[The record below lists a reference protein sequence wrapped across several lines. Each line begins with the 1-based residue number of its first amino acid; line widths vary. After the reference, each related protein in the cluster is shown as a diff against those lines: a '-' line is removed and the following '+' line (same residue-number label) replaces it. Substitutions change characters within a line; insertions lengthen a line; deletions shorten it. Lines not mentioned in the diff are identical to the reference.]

1 MNLDDAINDVH
12 DSIYCLEAG
21 DLFIVDEDGE
31 PLDFAMQ
38 QAWARTLLGIVEGV
52 RALQEENDR
61 LYTQLN
67 YSAERETKLQ
77 EQAARYR
84 EALEFYGGVAS
95 WEKTIHDQRTGY
107 WYSKLSNDGGAIA
120 RAALAGSPDTGDQQ

>member
-1 MNLDDAINDVH
+1 MNLDDAIQKIEDAASIPIDDGPPTVFF
-12 DSIYCLEAG
+12 DSFAEA
-21 DLFIVDEDGE
+21 
-31 PLDFAMQ
+31 
-38 QAWARTLLGIVEGV
+38 TLIVEGV
-52 RALQEENDR
+52 RALQAENDR

-84 EALEFYGGVAS
+84 EALDFYGSAES
-95 WEKTIHDQRTGY
+95 WGKTIHDQRTGY

>member
-1 MNLDDAINDVH
+1 MNFDDAIKRIEYAALIPIDDGPPTVH
-12 DSIYCLEAG
+12 FRSFEEV
-21 DLFIVDEDGE
+21 DL
-31 PLDFAMQ
+31 
-38 QAWARTLLGIVEGV
+38 IVEGV
-52 RALQEENDR
+52 RA
-61 LYTQLN
+61 
-67 YSAERETKLQ
+67 LQ

-84 EALEFYGGVAS
+84 EALEFYGEVAS

>member
-1 MNLDDAINDVH
+1 MNTLDD
-12 DSIYCLEAG
+12 
-21 DLFIVDEDGE
+21 FIGRIDGE
-31 PLDFAMQ
+31 EAYLAVADHKLGELTAVPYEEMQ
-38 QAWARTLLGIVEGV
+38 EFVHEV
-52 RALQEENDR
+52 RA
-61 LYTQLN
+61 
-67 YSAERETKLQ
+67 LQ

-84 EALEFYGGVAS
+84 EALEFYGAVAS